1 LDVNE
6 TLLIRVLAGFVE
18 DGRIAQRSGYYATL
32 EFTPALTAEQRA
44 FFDPILAGDDAQRFS
59 PSELADVVTALRSS
73 RIEGIAQAF
82 DTLVATGVFVKVGEA
97 LYTGRQIAEIRT
109 GLEEAIRKSGSLTMA
124 AFRDLVGTSRKYAVP
139 LLEWFDSTG
148 VTVRSGDLRVL
159 REKSVSR

>member
-1 LDVNE
+1 
-6 TLLIRVLAGFVE
+6 
-18 DGRIAQRSGYYATL
+18 L
-32 EFTPALTAEQRA
+32 EFTPALTVEQRA
-44 FFDPILAGDDAQRFS
+44 FFDPILAGDGAQRFS